1 MSLDTISVIIPAH
14 NAAATIERTLRSVAD
29 QSSSRWQIIVVDD
42 GSSDE
47 TAHLV
52 QSWNARD
59 GGVQLVQQPQAG
71 VSAAR
76 NRGLREATGRWVLF
90 LDADD
95 FITAGYFAAALA
107 MLDAD
112 PTLGGVRCRWSY
124 ESSSGLREMMADPL
138 SAAGTTLR
146 SATTR
151 TCPLAIHACILDR
164 ALLDSIGGFDPTL
177 AVGEDWELW
186 NRVGRSDVQLGVL
199 AEAHAVYVLR
209 AGSASRR
216 DFARVHADC
225 VTVLGRAHDGESD
238 LDALIRENLVWVVAI
253 AAGAGG
259 DVAALLASAAPFSR
273 LHLDTSSV
281 AGALFSEAPLGA
293 GFLPDEWPSH
303 WSALEPGVVAAVT
316 TFTDWV
322 GDPAAARPILRG
334 LEHRIAATISG
345 AQRVRI
351 GATLSVPVTLDEPIP
366 ALDGLDGIEQVVL
379 RVHHGATALGIAEV
393 AVLDDVVTPEVIDD
407 AIRHQLAGTILR
419 AARRRPTLAAPV
431 VRSLAART
439 AAHESARLLL
449 DLPGHSSDQRREL
462 VKGFARTVVDSSTR
476 GTTDYEVPERN
487 TDAHRLVDA
496 DYWEAIFAEADPWSY
511 TNSYEQR
518 KYEQTLSLLADVH
531 ADRALELACA
541 EGHFTAQLAP
551 LVGSLVATDISS
563 IALERAAERC
573 ADHSNIEY
581 RLLDLTND
589 ALPHDLDLIV
599 CSEVLYYYD
608 RPSVE
613 ALAVRMRDAL
623 RPGGVIVSAH
633 ANLLTD
639 EPHRTGFD
647 WGHAV
652 TGKVVRDV
660 FAATPG
666 LVLERELG
674 CDLYRIMR
682 FRRAADGVAAAPA
695 AAAEQIEYAQPLD
708 PMIARMV
715 VWGGFTTTREQAARD
730 EMTDRLPVLMYH
742 RIADSGS
749 DHLARYRT
757 SPEQFEEQLAY
768 LRKNGYYG
776 ITLRQWWYQIS
787 RRQPL
792 DGRAVLLTFDDGYA
806 DFFEHAW
813 PLLDAYKFPATVFVV
828 ADAVGGRADWDSDL
842 DDPPALLDWPT
853 IRRLAAAGIDFGS
866 HSGSH
871 RSLTTMTPR
880 AALAQER
887 AARATFERELGQP
900 VGTLA
905 YPYGAVDEVVRQ
917 TMRAAGYQIGV
928 ETSEGMASVWDDP
941 MAIPRREVRGDH
953 SLEEFASLLGT
964 PARRNA
970 LRKGLRSVRRR
981 IR

>member
-14 NAAATIERTLRSVAD
+14 NAAATIERTLQSVAD
-29 QSSSRWQIIVVDD
+29 QSSSRWQVVVVDD
-42 GSSDE
+42 GSTDE
-47 TAHLV
+47 TADV
-52 QSWNARD
+52 VRAWAARD
-59 GGVQLVQQPQAG
+59 PRVTMTQQAQAG

-76 NRGLREATGRWVLF
+76 NRGVREASGRWVLF

-95 FITAGYFAAALA
+95 IVRPGYFAAALA

-112 PTLGGVRCRWSY
+112 ARLDGVRCRWSY
-124 ESSSGLREMMADPL
+124 ESSSGLHTVMSDLL
-138 SAAGTTLR
+138 SEPGATLR
-146 SATTR
+146 SVGVR

-164 ALLDSIGGFDPTL
+164 ALVDSVGGFDPAL
-177 AVGEDWELW
+177 AVGEDWDLW
-186 NRVGRSDVQLGVL
+186 NRVGRADVRLGVL
-199 AEAHAVYVLR
+199 DEPYAVYVLR
-209 AGSASRR
+209 AASASRR
-216 DFARVHADC
+216 DFARVHTDC
-225 VTVLGRAHDGESD
+225 VTVLRRAHDGGAD

-273 LHLDTSSV
+273 LHLDTAAV

-293 GFLPDEWPSH
+293 GFLPDEWPEQ
-303 WSALEPGVVAAVT
+303 WSTLHHGVVAAVAA
-316 TFTDWV
+316 FTDWV
-322 GDPAAARPILRG
+322 GDPDAARPILRG
-334 LEHRIAATISG
+334 LEQRIAAMISG
-345 AQRVRI
+345 DQRVRI
-351 GATLSVPVTLDEPIP
+351 GATLSIPVGLESPVASVDE
-366 ALDGLDGIEQVVL
+366 LDGVEQLVA
-379 RVHHGATALGIAEV
+379 RVQHDSTPLGVADV
-393 AVLDDVVTPEVIDD
+393 AVFDDVVTSEAIGD
-407 AIRHQLAGTILR
+407 AIRHQLPGTILR
-419 AARRRPTLAAPV
+419 AARRRPAVAVPV
-431 VRSLAART
+431 VRSLAVRT
-439 AAHESARLLL
+439 AAHESARLVL
-449 DLPGHSSDQRREL
+449 DLPGHTAAQRREL
-462 VKGFARTVVDSSTR
+462 LKGFARTVVDSSSR
-476 GTTDYEVPERN
+476 GTTLFEMPAGSA
-487 TDAHRLVDA
+487 DAHRLVDA
-496 DYWEAIFAEADPWSY
+496 AYWEAIFAEADPWSY
-511 TNSYEQR
+511 TNTYEQR
-518 KYEQTLSLLADVH
+518 KYEQTLSLLADLQVG
-531 ADRALELACA
+531 RALELACA

-551 LVGSLVATDISS
+551 LVGTLVATDISS
-563 IALERAAERC
+563 IAIERAAARC
-573 ADHSNIEY
+573 ADHSNIEFS
-581 RLLDLTND
+581 LLDLTND
-589 ALPHDLDLIV
+589 SLPSDLDLIV
-599 CSEVLYYYD
+599 CSEVLYYYE
-608 RPSVE
+608 RSAVE
-613 ALAVRMRDAL
+613 TLAVRMRDAL

-633 ANLLTD
+633 ANLLTH

-682 FRRAADGVAAAPA
+682 FRRADDVAAVTPVAAP
-695 AAAEQIEYAQPLD
+695 ERIEYAEPLD
-708 PMIARMV
+708 QMIARMV

-749 DHLARYRT
+749 NHLARYRT
-757 SPEQFEEQLAY
+757 SPEQFEQQLAF

-813 PLLDAYKFPATVFVV
+813 PLLDAYKFPATVFIV
-828 ADAVGGRADWDSDL
+828 ADAVGGHADWDSDL

-853 IRRLAAAGIDFGS
+853 IRRLAASGIDFGS

-871 RSLTTMTPR
+871 RALTSLSPR
-880 AALAQER
+880 DALAQEQ

-900 VGTLA
+900 VSTLA

-928 ETSEGMASVWDDP
+928 ETTEGLASVWDDP
-941 MAIPRREVRGDH
+941 MAIARREVRGDH
-953 SLEEFASLLGT
+953 SLDEFAALLGT
-964 PARRNA
+964 PARRSA

-981 IR
+981 LR